1 MGFDLQWDRDEGG
14 GGYYHFNL
22 GGMELMLRI
31 LDRTG
36 VVDWTVAPP
45 WGDGLTR
52 REQERVL
59 AFRSPRRGQVPAA
72 KFCTNDGWLV
82 TSTECRLLAA
92 ALATRGAAALG
103 RLRMTKAGRARWT
116 AEAEA
121 FARYCRGAARQ
132 GGFRVW

>member
-1 MGFDLQWDRDEGG
+1 MGFDLQWERDEGDG
-14 GGYYHFNL
+14 GSYHFNL
-22 GGMELMLRI
+22 GRM
-31 LDRTG
+31 
-36 VVDWTVAPP
+36 
-45 WGDGLTR
+45 GLT
-52 REQERVL
+52 
-59 AFRSPRRGQVPAA
+59 A

-103 RLRMTKAGRARWT
+103 RLRMTKAGRASWT

-121 FARYCRGAARQ
+121 FARYCRRAARQ